1 MIFGLKKKIIQLLEK
16 LVSENFLFFLKF
28 FLFKSRFSQKRKKL
42 GSNCVSIINTFQT
55 TGGAAKVASNLFEG
69 LSIDFNIRYFVKIKQ
84 SFVQGVV
91 EIPQV
96 EYSFLPELLKREA
109 IKKGWIELTGF
120 HSINLM
126 EDSFFQQ
133 SGLVHLHNL
142 HGEFFSPG
150 LFSSVL
156 NNKKVIWTLH
166 DERILTGHCSCTL
179 GCERWKLGCG
189 NCPDL
194 TIYPPIKEDKT
205 FEVLEATKKWV
216 TALNPV
222 IVCPSTW
229 LSNRVKYAYPS
240 LKDVFVIPNGIDT
253 AVFRPM
259 DKHIVRKELNLP
271 LDKKI
276 VLFVAE
282 FSTKNPFK
290 GGSILRTLIQDEAF
304 EQVIFVTV
312 GGDTSS
318 KQLNHISFPY
328 IEDENIVA
336 KLYASSDVLL
346 YPTQADNLPLVVL
359 ESLGC
364 GTPVIASNLGGIP
377 EIIDDPNTG
386 FLVDEFKESSA
397 FKAVLHRFLAK
408 NEAEINSMRDQ
419 CVHLIVRD
427 FSKKQMLKKYSELYL
442 KIMK

>member
-1 MIFGLKKKIIQLLEK
+1 MKKL
-16 LVSENFLFFLKF
+16 LVSALESMIQHDFLFFLKLYF
-28 FLFKSRFSQKRKKL
+28 FIKFCFSFKRKKII
-42 GSNCVSIINTFQT
+42 SKNVSIINTFQT
-55 TGGAAKVASNLFEG
+55 SGGAAKVSSNLFEG
-69 LSIDFNIRYFVKIKQ
+69 LISDFNIRYFVKIKQ
-84 SFVQGVV
+84 SFVSGVV

-96 EYSFLPELLKREA
+96 EYTFLPELLRREA

-120 HSINLM
+120 HSFNLL

-133 SGLVHLHNL
+133 SRLVHLHNL

-156 NNKKVIWTLH
+156 KNKKVIWTLH

-216 TALNPV
+216 TSLNPV
-222 IVCPSTW
+222 IVCPSIW

-240 LKDVFVIPNGIDT
+240 LKDILVIPNGIDT
-253 AVFRPM
+253 DVFRPM
-259 DKHIVRKELNLP
+259 DQHIVRKELNLP

-290 GGSILRTLIQDEAF
+290 GGSILRTLIKDEAF

-408 NEAEINSMRDQ
+408 NEGEIKLMREQ
-419 CVHLIVRD
+419 CVQLIVRD